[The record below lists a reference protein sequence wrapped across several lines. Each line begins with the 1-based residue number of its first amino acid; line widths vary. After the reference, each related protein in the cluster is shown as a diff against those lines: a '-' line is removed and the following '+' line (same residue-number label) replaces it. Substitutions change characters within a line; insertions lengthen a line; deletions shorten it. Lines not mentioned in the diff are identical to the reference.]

1 MSMRLVFLGTSGIG
15 LPLVGLA
22 NPPSGSAR
30 HSSFCLVVQ
39 PSYPQPPTIVID
51 AGPDFRH
58 QWTTWG
64 EAPPV
69 PDAII
74 ITHGDFD
81 HIGGLAG
88 ILPPAPLPLYAPAF
102 AIERL
107 RQYAALFPARPTLEA
122 FRFDVHEVT
131 PGQTTSVAGIAVET
145 LTILRSGPANPDS
158 GVLIRHQGR
167 SFAHLS
173 DTSYEIDASTR
184 RAIEG
189 VDVLVVNTPIMED
202 TGYHIGIPTT
212 VRLARDVGARR
223 LVISHRGHTVS
234 DEALAEVVRDDPWVT
249 IAQDGMV
256 IDL

>member
-1 MSMRLVFLGTSGIG
+1 MRLVFLGTSGIG
-15 LPLVGLA
+15 LPLVGVV
-22 NPPSGSAR
+22 NPPSGPAR

-39 PSYPQPPTIVID
+39 PNYPQPPTIVID
-51 AGPDFRH
+51 VGPDFRQ
-58 QWTTWG
+58 QWTSWPD
-64 EAPPV
+64 APV
-69 PDAII
+69 LPDAIV

-88 ILPPAPLPLYAPAF
+88 MLPSAPVPLFAPSF

-122 FRFDVHEVT
+122 FRLDVHEVA
-131 PGQTTSVAGIAVET
+131 PGETATVAGIPMQS
-145 LTILRSGPANPDS
+145 LKILRSGPANPDS
-158 GVLIRHQGR
+158 GVLIRHGGR

-173 DTSYEIDASTR
+173 DTSYEIDESTR
-184 RAIEG
+184 RAISG
-189 VDVLVVNTPIMED
+189 VDLLVVNTPIMED
-202 TGYHIGIPTT
+202 TGYHIGIPSTI
-212 VRLARDVGARR
+212 RLAQEVGAKR

-234 DEALAEVVRDDPWVT
+234 EQTLAELVGANPWVA